1 MRTDDFP
8 DRQPPD
14 SARGAPADL
23 ELDSVAQRPE
33 SPPFSV
39 AINYDSIVSSA
50 KATGLRGGFCE
61 KVQEKIQNRDARR
74 SGFRLL
80 RSRPRRKHSGVSR
93 RPRRTWNEVRTQSR
107 SYKVLPTQ
115 ETLDRLAD
123 RIERAFTLRCSNW
136 YRGCSTPRI
145 WSAAATILWEV
156 QFEDPTIP
164 LDPEL
169 FVASQPLTSSFA
181 DPWSSL
187 AQPEAGHRYRQ
198 SVRRIIRRLRTELK
212 REIRRTEDLLR
223 QGRALSMIIAS
234 RDARLSPLGLYIA
247 AHRAARPDLAG
258 RVRPGAIEQHN
269 CCPLYRSACM
279 AFLPA
284 ELYPMEAS
292 NRSVE
297 AKGNYKLPREIGSCN

>member
-1 MRTDDFP
+1 M
-8 DRQPPD
+8 
-14 SARGAPADL
+14 
-23 ELDSVAQRPE
+23 
-33 SPPFSV
+33 
-39 AINYDSIVSSA
+39 
-50 KATGLRGGFCE
+50 
-61 KVQEKIQNRDARR
+61 
-74 SGFRLL
+74 
-80 RSRPRRKHSGVSR
+80 
-93 RPRRTWNEVRTQSR
+93 
-107 SYKVLPTQ
+107 LPTQ
-115 ETLDRLAD
+115 ETLDRLAV

-136 YRGCSTPRI
+136 YRGCSTHRV

-187 AQPEAGHRYRQ
+187 AQPEAGHRYRR

-212 REIRRTEDLLR
+212 REIRRAEDLLR
-223 QGRALSMIIAS
+223 QGRALSTIIGS
-234 RDARLSPLGLYIA
+234 QDARLSPLGLYIA
-247 AHRAARPDLAG
+247 AHRADRPDLAG

-269 CCPLYRSACM
+269 CCPLYRSACL

-284 ELYPMEAS
+284 ELYPMEAT
-292 NRSVE
+292 NRNVE